1 MQSKSPSAAGPP
13 GPPRSAT
20 GAEIIVEAL
29 LRQGVDTVVGYIG
42 ASVLPLCERL
52 YGAPSRFV
60 VPCHEQ
66 GGCHM
71 ADACARDAI
80 IPAR

>member
-1 MQSKSPSAAGPP
+1 MQSKSPSAAGSP

-29 LRQGVDTVVGYIG
+29 LRQSVETVFGYIG
-42 ASVLPLCERL
+42 ASVLPLFDRL
-52 YGAPSRFV
+52 YDAPIRLV

-66 GGCHM
+66 G
-71 ADACARDAI
+71 RDVLETAE
-80 IPAR
+80 